1 MAVQAVEKAFRPE
14 HRELNQ
20 IEKDRVKRI
29 KDKAADLAGEF
40 HPTDS
45 REKQLAMTKLEE
57 CVMWAEKGITGP
69 Q

>member
-14 HRELNQ
+14 YRELNQ

-29 KDKAADLAGEF
+29 KNKAADLANEF

-45 REKQLAMTKLEE
+45 REKSLAMQRLEE
-57 CVMWAEKGITGP
+57 AVMWAVKGITGP